1 MNNTTFPFA
10 HNVTYGQYRYIGL
23 PPNLK
28 QSVPVT
34 VVFVSCFSLIFLI
47 SLAGNLLVCLVV
59 VKDRS
64 LRNVTNYF
72 VVNLAISDLLVTLLA
87 MPVTLVSDILF
98 GWRLGEVVCQ
108 LTPLQG
114 LSLAASI
121 LTLVAI
127 AADRYRAVIYPTARK
142 LRPCEAF
149 AIIGLVWMLSIV
161 TMVPHALVMQLKKY
175 IFNDGDVIIYVC
187 GENWGEGGREAY
199 TVTFFSL
206 CYILPLVVI
215 AVLYVRIS
223 LRISHQPNLFGL
235 SHNRNPGISAQKL
248 EVIKMLVVVVI
259 LFTVCWMPYHVVLF
273 VTEFGDLSGEQENAV
288 LVYAYPIVRWLGY
301 CNSCMNP
308 IVYGYCNKNFRKGFK
323 NVFRVVRPQENTDI
337 LVVEPAT
344 ELTTRSARRARMSA
358 LVIPVDDVDGSQSQT
373 NVQPASYTSRC

>member
-1 MNNTTFPFA
+1 MNNTTFPFVD
-10 HNVTYGQYRYIGL
+10 NVTYGQYIVIGP

-34 VVFVSCFSLIFLI
+34 VVFVSCFSLIFLL

-72 VVNLAISDLLVTLLA
+72 VVNLAISDLLVTLLG
-87 MPVTLVSDILF
+87 MPLTLVSDILF
-98 GWRLGEVVCQ
+98 GWRLGAVVCQ
-108 LTPLQG
+108 LTTLQG

-127 AADRYRAVIYPTARK
+127 AADRYRAVLYPTARK
-142 LRPCEAF
+142 LKPCEAF
-149 AIIGLVWMLSIV
+149 AIIGLVWMLSIA
-161 TMVPHALVMQLKKY
+161 TMVPHALVMQLKQY
-175 IFNDGDVIIYVC
+175 IWGEVIFYVC
-187 GENWGEGGREAY
+187 GENWGVGGREAY

-206 CYILPLVVI
+206 YYILPLVVI
-215 AVLYVRIS
+215 AILYVRIS

-235 SHNRNPGISAQKL
+235 SHNKNPGISAQKL
-248 EVIKMLVVVVI
+248 EVIKMLVIVVI
-259 LFTVCWMPYHVVLF
+259 LFTVCWMPYHVVSF
-273 VTEFGDLSGEQENAV
+273 VADFGALTREQKNAV
-288 LVYAYPIVRWLGY
+288 FVYAYPIVRWLGY

-323 NVFRVVRPQENTDI
+323 GVFKFMRQENTDI

-344 ELTTRSARRARMSA
+344 EMTTRSARRARMSA
-358 LVIPVDDVDGSQSQT
+358 LVIPVDDVEGSQSQT
-373 NVQPASYTSRC
+373 NIQPPSYTSRC

>member
-1 MNNTTFPFA
+1 MNNTTFPFVD
-10 HNVTYGQYRYIGL
+10 NMTNGQDQDIGP

-34 VVFVSCFSLIFLI
+34 VVFVSCFSLIFLL
-47 SLAGNLLVCLVV
+47 SLAGNVLVCLVV

-72 VVNLAISDLLVTLLA
+72 VVNLAISDLLVTLLG
-87 MPVTLVSDILF
+87 MPLTLVSDILV
-98 GWRLGEVVCQ
+98 GWRFGPVVCQ
-108 LTPLQG
+108 LTTLQG

-127 AADRYRAVIYPTARK
+127 AADRYRAVLYPTARK
-142 LRPCEAF
+142 LKPSEAF
-149 AIIGLVWMLSIV
+149 AVIGFVWMLSIA
-161 TMVPHALVMQLKKY
+161 TMVPHALVMQLNHY
-175 IFNDGDVIIYVC
+175 IWREEIISFCV
-187 GENWGEGGREAY
+187 ESWGEGGREAY

-206 CYILPLVVI
+206 YYILPLVVI

-235 SHNRNPGISAQKL
+235 SHNKNPGISAQKL

-259 LFTVCWMPYHVVLF
+259 LFTVCWMPYHVVSF
-273 VTEFGDLSGEQENAV
+273 VADFGGLSPEQEKTLLA
-288 LVYAYPIVRWLGY
+288 YAYPIVRWLGY

-323 NVFRVVRPQENTDI
+323 NVFKVLRQENTDI

-344 ELTTRSARRARMSA
+344 EMTTRSARRARMSA
-358 LVIPVDDVDGSQSQT
+358 LVIPVDDVDGSQSQA
-373 NVQPASYTSRC
+373 NVNIQPVTSRC